1 MSLKKQNRAQR
12 TARGRTNKD
21 KEEGGNRS
29 GKVVTVIT
37 AATGCSGRSG
47 SGEEVRQLR
56 RL

>member
-37 AATGCSGRSG
+37 AATGCSG
-47 SGEEVRQLR
+47 SGEGVRQLR